1 MIERQYDLILDHR
14 QHSPTTVLFKVGK
27 KKELLL
33 FFCIDK
39 CALDSLLLS
48 TYHHDCMIKHST
60 NVPGCLSKIYMYT
73 AGNK

>member
-1 MIERQYDLILDHR
+1 MIERQYDLSLDRR
-14 QHSPTTVLFKVGK
+14 QHSPTTVLFKVG

-39 CALDSLLLS
+39 CALDSLLAS
-48 TYHHDCMIKHST
+48 TYHHDCSIKRST